1 MRSVLTTIPLALT
14 LSVLSL
20 AYPTQWNNQQ
30 LAFTHINRHG
40 ANHATE
46 TEEGYARFDEDK
58 VFRIEISSVA
68 ELKQL
73 EETIEV
79 KAYSGTSKNNKKEGA
94 FVMGDNCPQ
103 SPRSHSESST
113 PVLVFLCSACCSMG
127 EGSGCVFLCFS
138 LHSRQHRRY
147 PPPNQ
152 RLLCSREK
160 LKTWSN

>member
-30 LAFTHINRHG
+30 HAFTHINRHG
-40 ANHATE
+40 ANHAIE

-58 VFRIEISSVA
+58 VFRVEISSVA

-79 KAYSGTSKNNKKEGA
+79 KKYSGTSKKNKKKG
-94 FVMGDNCPQ
+94 
-103 SPRSHSESST
+103 RS
-113 PVLVFLCSACCSMG
+113 LV
-127 EGSGCVFLCFS
+127 E
-138 LHSRQHRRY
+138 
-147 PPPNQ
+147 
-152 RLLCSREK
+152 
-160 LKTWSN
+160 